1 MSESEPD
8 DLSPLVPRRTTAPT
22 HEPYAPLLALRAQGW
37 TIEAVAEAV
46 NASARAV
53 CRWAAGDTL
62 PLPVYAAAID
72 RILAEDEAAGHPRA
86 LTGTFPASTLSPEE
100 TP

>member
-1 MSESEPD
+1 MSDSESLDPP
-8 DLSPLVPRRTTAPT
+8 STRRTTAPT

-53 CRWAAGDTL
+53 CRWAAGDTV
-62 PLPVYAAAID
+62 PLPVYASAID
-72 RILAEDEAAGHPRA
+72 RLLAEDEAAGHPRA
-86 LTGTFPASTLSPEE
+86 PASTTSEE
-100 TP
+100 